1 MTEKQKAARAAYMK
15 EYRKK
20 NAEKVRETKRKWDKA
35 HPEKLKEYQE
45 RYWEKQAD
53 RMIEALQNT
62 VKEG

>member
-1 MTEKQKAARAAYMK
+1 MK

-53 RMIEALQNT
+53 RMIEAL
-62 VKEG
+62 EAAAIGE